1 MMEDPKAKM
10 QDALKQ
16 AMLNKNNERRDVLR
30 MALNAVKQVEI
41 DERKTLTPEE
51 VATVLQRE
59 VKTRREAVEEARK
72 AGREETVQEEAS
84 RVQIIEEFLP
94 QQLSRDEVKAL
105 AEDAVRE
112 SGAANAKDMGKV
124 MGLLMPKVKGKA
136 DGKIVNEVVRELL
149 NS

>member
-16 AMLNKNNERRDVLR
+16 AMLSKNNERRDVLR
-30 MALNAVKQVEI
+30 MALNAIKQVEI

-51 VATVLQRE
+51 VAAVLQRE

-72 AGREETVQEEAS
+72 AGREETVQEEAA

-94 QQLSRDEVKAL
+94 QQLSRDEVKML

-112 SGAANAKDMGKV
+112 SGAASAQDMGKV